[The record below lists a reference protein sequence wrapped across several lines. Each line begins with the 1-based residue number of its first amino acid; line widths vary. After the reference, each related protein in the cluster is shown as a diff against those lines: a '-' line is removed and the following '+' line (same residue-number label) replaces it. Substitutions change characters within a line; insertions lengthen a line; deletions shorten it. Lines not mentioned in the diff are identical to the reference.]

1 MDESNC
7 VKLWEEITYE
17 RFFTFQLAYT
27 GTNVI
32 VVSKALSETISTIQW
47 VLQRAVFQFRAAA

>member
-7 VKLWEEITYE
+7 VKLWEEIAYE
-17 RFFTFQLAYT
+17 RFFTFQLPYT

-32 VVSKALSETISTIQW
+32 VVSKAHSETISTIQ
-47 VLQRAVFQFRAAA
+47 